1 VKRIWPNGIRA
12 RMVAVLMAGAL
23 LSLLAAS
30 AGFLLVQHSTMEQR
44 VRTLMEAHAQ
54 LIAVGA
60 ESAVA
65 FEDPVRAQ
73 EILDHLHANRQ
84 IQQARIV
91 LANGRVLAR
100 YTASG
105 AAQAPMPSS
114 LDEGLSFAPGGQTAY
129 FGLEL
134 NDGGRLDMAMSLAEL
149 QRQTRDALVVFAFC
163 LAAAGIVLTMG
174 VMVALQRAI
183 VKPISALAG
192 VVDRVREG
200 ADYAQ
205 RVPVA
210 GADEVARLGQAYNAM
225 MDTIRDREQE
235 LWRHHDEL
243 EQTVRQRTGE
253 LQAARDSAQAAN
265 EAKGQFLANM
275 SHEIRTPMN
284 AIIGLS
290 SLALRAPLPPRER
303 DYVQKVQGAAH
314 SLLAILNDILDF
326 SKIEAGKLDI
336 ESVEFD
342 LRDALQG
349 LADVMALKA
358 HEKGLELVYAQ
369 KEDLPVHL
377 VGDPARLGQ
386 VLLNLGNNAVKFTEH
401 GQVVLSVAVESADA
415 HTVRLRFEVRD
426 TGIGISAEQQSRL
439 FRPFE
444 QADASTS
451 RRYGGTGL
459 GLAISDALVRMMGGT
474 LELESEPGRGSRF
487 HFALTFGR
495 WQQEALPPKGP
506 AVVPGSRAAQRHGA
520 MVEHEARLKG
530 ARVLVVE
537 DNEVNCEV
545 ANELLT
551 QAGIVVTIAHDGHEA
566 LQALERTPFDG
577 VLMDCQMPGMDG
589 FEATRR
595 VRENPAWKDLPVIA
609 MTASAMVGDREMALA
624 AGMNDHIAKPV
635 DVNHLFATLARWI
648 RPRQAGL
655 DRGPPEQDQ

>member
-1 VKRIWPNGIRA
+1 
-12 RMVAVLMAGAL
+12 MVAVLVAGAL
-23 LSLLAAS
+23 LSVIAAS
-30 AGFLLVQHSTMEQR
+30 AGFLLVQDSTLEQR
-44 VRTLMEAHAQ
+44 VGTLMEAHAQ

-65 FEDPVRAQ
+65 FEDPLRAQ

-100 YTASG
+100 YATSG

-114 LDEGLSFAPGGQTAY
+114 VSEGLSFAPDGKRAY
-129 FGLEL
+129 FGLQL

-149 QRQTRDALVVFAFC
+149 QRQTRDALVVFAVC
-163 LAAAGIVLTMG
+163 LVAAGIVLTAG

-210 GADEVARLGQAYNAM
+210 GSDEVARLGQAYNAM

-235 LWRHHDEL
+235 LRRH
-243 EQTVRQRTGE
+243 QRTGE

-265 EAKGQFLANM
+265 EAKSQFLANM

-284 AIIGLS
+284 AIIGMA
-290 SLALRAPLPPRER
+290 SLALRGPLPPRER
-303 DYVQKVQGAAH
+303 NYVLKVQGAAH
-314 SLLAILNDILDF
+314 SLLAIINDILDF

-342 LRDALQG
+342 LRDALSG
-349 LADVMALKA
+349 LTDVMALKA
-358 HEKGLELVYAQ
+358 QEKGLELLYAQ
-369 KEDLPVHL
+369 PEDLPVHL

-386 VLLNLGNNAVKFTEH
+386 VLLNLCNNAVKFTER
-401 GQVVLSVAVESADA
+401 GEVVLSVAVESADER
-415 HTVRLRFEVRD
+415 TVRLRFDVRD
-426 TGIGISAEQQSRL
+426 TGIGITAEQQSRL

-459 GLAISDALVRMMGGT
+459 GLAISHALIRMMGGT
-474 LELESEPGRGSRF
+474 LELESSPGHGSCF
-487 HFALTFGR
+487 HFAITFAR
-495 WQQEALPPKGP
+495 RQHEVLPTEDS
-506 AVVPGSRAAQRHGA
+506 AVISRSRASQRHGA
-520 MVEHEARLKG
+520 MVEHETKVKG

-551 QAGIVVTIAHDGHEA
+551 QAGITVTIAHDGHEA
-566 LQALERTPFDG
+566 LQALERASFDG

-595 VRENPAWKDLPVIA
+595 IRENPAWRDLPVIA
-609 MTASAMVGDREMALA
+609 MTASAMVGDREKALA
-624 AGMNDHIAKPV
+624 AGMNDHVAKPV

-648 RPRQAGL
+648 RPTQSGL
-655 DRGPPEQDQ
+655 DTGLHERSK